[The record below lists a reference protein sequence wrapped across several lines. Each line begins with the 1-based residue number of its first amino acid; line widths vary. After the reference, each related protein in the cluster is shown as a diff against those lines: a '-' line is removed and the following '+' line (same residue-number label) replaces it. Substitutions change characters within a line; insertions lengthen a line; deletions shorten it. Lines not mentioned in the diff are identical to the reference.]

1 MANYDESKH
10 PRSAVGTWTNKHRDE
25 PEQFDSPFAPAPRQ
39 TMTMDPPAPAP
50 DDDAPLSPLVTDP
63 LVEGRRRGEYSVS
76 ETTIIELPS
85 DHPGITRRAIV
96 FGGSPELRAYNTT
109 AAELLRE
116 MNGGRDIDATL
127 EDLADQSGKATLLV
141 CTKAGDVEARE
152 VTVRRA
158 PNGSVAYLPKGSR
171 TNGYL
176 FDPKH
181 VIGVS
186 AGYGG
191 QQALADS
198 FRRVASEHVPAV
210 EKTGLD
216 QMERDL
222 PVADPDREPPS
233 AISAAYLIDGP
244 DFDRTGSPR
253 GCMFMATDIQPAEG
267 PGDRAIVNGF
277 FWADKSSGLYS
288 EHGSMYA
295 DELAR
300 RGGKI
305 KDYKPGSMSFSDC
318 WKDMPGGRMEAF
330 RRVLGRSYAK
340 DE

>member
-85 DHPGITRRAIV
+85 DNPGITRRAIV

-158 PNGSVAYLPKGSR
+158 PNGSVAYLPKGGR

-244 DFDRTGSPR
+244 DFDRTGRPR
-253 GCMFMATDIQPAEG
+253 GCTLTATDSQTT
-267 PGDRAIVNGF
+267 
-277 FWADKSSGLYS
+277 
-288 EHGSMYA
+288 
-295 DELAR
+295 
-300 RGGKI
+300 
-305 KDYKPGSMSFSDC
+305 
-318 WKDMPGGRMEAF
+318 
-330 RRVLGRSYAK
+330 
-340 DE
+340 